1 METVKNI
8 IGKVLFGSNIRVFV
22 TLLSWVSIHC
32 YLFQRALDA
41 IK

>member
-1 METVKNI
+1 MKKLLDKI
-8 IGKVLFGSNIRVFV
+8 FGNDLGVFIA
-22 TLLSWVSIHC
+22 LLSWVSIHC

>member
-1 METVKNI
+1 MKKLLE
-8 IGKVLFGSNIRVFV
+8 KVLFGSDFRVFV

-32 YLFQRALDA
+32 YLFQRVLDA

>member
-8 IGKVLFGSNIRVFV
+8 IDKVLFGSDFRIFV

-32 YLFQRALDA
+32 YLFQRALDSL
-41 IK
+41 K